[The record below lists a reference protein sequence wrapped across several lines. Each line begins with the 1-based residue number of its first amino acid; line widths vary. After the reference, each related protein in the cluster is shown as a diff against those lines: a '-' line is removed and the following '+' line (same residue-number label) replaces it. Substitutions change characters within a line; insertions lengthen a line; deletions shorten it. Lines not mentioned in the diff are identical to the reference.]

1 MNFLNNI
8 INSMI
13 YEKKMVNK
21 ETQTDE
27 SFLTDFFKE
36 LGDFYTSKNELIN
49 DINEFK
55 NFIFN

>member
-1 MNFLNNI
+1 
-8 INSMI
+8 MI